1 MDVAL
6 AVSLERRVIIIPP
19 RSRNLSHHRTL
30 TRTTTLLANR
40 LPGPVT
46 SLRPRCRGGCVVTST
61 ALWGGVPW
69 LRRRVER
76 GELIPFGLST
86 VSSVSE
92 KTGSSGYQDDTSDEA
107 LLAGMALADDRACLV
122 FVRRYQHRL
131 FGLAIGIVGDA
142 RLAEEVTQEAFIRIY
157 RHAEVFD
164 ARRASVSAWAFTITR
179 NLAIDVL
186 RVRRDIPTDPEDRV
200 FLTLMSNE
208 RTPEDGV
215 AADALGRVRV
225 ALADLPID
233 QRRAVLLAAMYG
245 WSAAE
250 IARAEAIPLGTAKG
264 RIRLGMA
271 KLRGAL
277 EIEAT

>member
-1 MDVAL
+1 M
-6 AVSLERRVIIIPP
+6 RNIG
-19 RSRNLSHHRTL
+19 SR
-30 TRTTTLLANR
+30 
-40 LPGPVT
+40 
-46 SLRPRCRGGCVVTST
+46 
-61 ALWGGVPW
+61 
-69 LRRRVER
+69 
-76 GELIPFGLST
+76 
-86 VSSVSE
+86 
-92 KTGSSGYQDDTSDEA
+92 GYQDDTSDEA
-107 LLAGMALADDRACLV
+107 LLSGMAHGDGRAGLV

-142 RLAEEVTQEAFIRIY
+142 GLAEEVTQEAFIRIY

-164 ARRASVSAWAFTITR
+164 ARRASVTAWAFTITR

-186 RVRRDIPTDPEDRV
+186 RVRRDLPTDPQDRV
-200 FLTLMSNE
+200 FRELMTDD
-208 RTPEDGV
+208 RIPEAVV
-215 AADALGRVRV
+215 AADTLGRVRL
-225 ALADLPID
+225 ALADLPIE

-250 IARAEAIPLGTAKG
+250 MARADAIPVGTAKG

>member
-1 MDVAL
+1 MRNV
-6 AVSLERRVIIIPP
+6 
-19 RSRNLSHHRTL
+19 RSR
-30 TRTTTLLANR
+30 
-40 LPGPVT
+40 
-46 SLRPRCRGGCVVTST
+46 
-61 ALWGGVPW
+61 
-69 LRRRVER
+69 
-76 GELIPFGLST
+76 
-86 VSSVSE
+86 
-92 KTGSSGYQDDTSDEA
+92 GYQDDTSDEA
-107 LLAGMALADDRACLV
+107 LLSGMALGDDRACLV

-157 RHAEVFD
+157 RHAEMFD
-164 ARRASVSAWAFTITR
+164 ARRASVTAWAFTITR

-186 RVRRDIPTDPEDRV
+186 RVRRDVPADPDDRA
-200 FLTLMSNE
+200 FLALVSNE
-208 RTPEDGV
+208 RVPEEIV
-215 AADALGRVRV
+215 ATADSVGRVRV

-250 IARAEAIPLGTAKG
+250 IARADAIPLGTAKG

-277 EIEAT
+277 ESEAT

>member
-1 MDVAL
+1 M
-6 AVSLERRVIIIPP
+6 R
-19 RSRNLSHHRTL
+19 
-30 TRTTTLLANR
+30 
-40 LPGPVT
+40 
-46 SLRPRCRGGCVVTST
+46 
-61 ALWGGVPW
+61 
-69 LRRRVER
+69 
-76 GELIPFGLST
+76 
-86 VSSVSE
+86 

-215 AADALGRVRV
+215 AADALGRVRA
-225 ALADLPID
+225 ALADLAID

>member
-1 MDVAL
+1 V
-6 AVSLERRVIIIPP
+6 RK
-19 RSRNLSHHRTL
+19 
-30 TRTTTLLANR
+30 
-40 LPGPVT
+40 
-46 SLRPRCRGGCVVTST
+46 T
-61 ALWGGVPW
+61 A
-69 LRRRVER
+69 
-76 GELIPFGLST
+76 
-86 VSSVSE
+86 
-92 KTGSSGYQDDTSDEA
+92 SSGYQDDTSDEA

-208 RTPEDGV
+208 RIPEDGV

-250 IARAEAIPLGTAKG
+250 IARDEAIPLGTAKG